1 MQMSRRVKKRQTEE
15 SNKENKQKVDQQNSK
30 ESEKKTMITKYK
42 LKGKTKDSYME
53 CLVKF
58 LPLTSIRNDEHLAY
72 ASNIV
77 DELIAMD
84 RDSGQ
89 DEYLDALTDLI
100 EAYEDSNVEIEE
112 STPQEMLRHLIE
124 ARGITQAT
132 LAKNAGVSKS
142 TISEIL
148 SGKDRVSK
156 RIAFKL
162 AGFFSV
168 SPVLFLSN

>member
-1 MQMSRRVKKRQTEE
+1 
-15 SNKENKQKVDQQNSK
+15 
-30 ESEKKTMITKYK
+30 MITKYR
-42 LKGKTKDSYME
+42 LKGKSKDSYMD

-58 LPLTSIRNDEHLAY
+58 LPLISIKNDEHLAY

-77 DELIAMD
+77 DELISMA

-100 EAYEDSNVEIEE
+100 EAYEDANVDIEE
-112 STPQEMLRHLIE
+112 STPQEMLKHLIA
-124 ARGITQAT
+124 ARGLTQTA

-148 SGKDRVSK
+148 SGKDRLSK

-162 AGFFSV
+162 AEFFAV
-168 SPVLFLSN
+168 SPVLFLKD

>member
-1 MQMSRRVKKRQTEE
+1 
-15 SNKENKQKVDQQNSK
+15 
-30 ESEKKTMITKYK
+30 MITKYK
-42 LKGKTKDSYME
+42 LKGKSKDSYME
-53 CLVKF
+53 CLVNF
-58 LPLTSIRNDEHLAY
+58 LPLTSIKNDEHLGY
-72 ASNIV
+72 ASGIV
-77 DELIAMD
+77 DELIAME

-89 DEYLDALTDLI
+89 NEYLDALTDLI

-112 STPQEMLRHLIE
+112 STPQQMLKHLLE
-124 ARGITQAT
+124 ARGITQVAI
-132 LAKNAGVSKS
+132 AKNAGVSRS

-168 SPVLFLSN
+168 SPVLFLRD

>member
-1 MQMSRRVKKRQTEE
+1 
-15 SNKENKQKVDQQNSK
+15 
-30 ESEKKTMITKYK
+30 
-42 LKGKTKDSYME
+42 ME

-58 LPLTSIRNDEHLAY
+58 LPLISIKNDEHLAY
-72 ASNIV
+72 ASDVV
-77 DELIAMD
+77 DELISMD

-100 EAYEDSNVEIEE
+100 EAYEDSNVEIGE
-112 STPQEMLRHLIE
+112 STPQEMLRHLLDS
-124 ARGITQAT
+124 RGITQVALAT
-132 LAKNAGVSKS
+132 KAGVSKS

-168 SPVLFLSN
+168 SPVLFLHD

>member
-1 MQMSRRVKKRQTEE
+1 
-15 SNKENKQKVDQQNSK
+15 
-30 ESEKKTMITKYK
+30 
-42 LKGKTKDSYME
+42 ME

-58 LPLTSIRNDEHLAY
+58 LPLTSIKNDEHRSY
-72 ASNIV
+72 ASGVV

-84 RDSGQ
+84 RDAGQ

-100 EAYEDSNVEIEE
+100 EAYEDSNVEIKA
-112 STPQEMLRHLIE
+112 STPQEMLRHLLE
-124 ARGITQAT
+124 ARGMTQVA
-132 LAKNAGVSKS
+132 LAKNAGISKS

-168 SPVLFLSN
+168 SPVVFLRD

>member
-1 MQMSRRVKKRQTEE
+1 M
-15 SNKENKQKVDQQNSK
+15 
-30 ESEKKTMITKYK
+30 
-42 LKGKTKDSYME
+42 G

-58 LPLTSIRNDEHLAY
+58 LPLTSIKNDEHLAY
-72 ASNIV
+72 ASDVV

-84 RDSGQ
+84 RDAGQ

-100 EAYEDSNVEIEE
+100 EAYEDSNVEIGE
-112 STPQEMLRHLIE
+112 STPQQMLKHLIE
-124 ARGITQAT
+124 SRGITQAA
-132 LAKNAGVSKS
+132 LAKSTGVSKS

-162 AGFFSV
+162 AEFFSV
-168 SPVLFLSN
+168 NPVLFLRG